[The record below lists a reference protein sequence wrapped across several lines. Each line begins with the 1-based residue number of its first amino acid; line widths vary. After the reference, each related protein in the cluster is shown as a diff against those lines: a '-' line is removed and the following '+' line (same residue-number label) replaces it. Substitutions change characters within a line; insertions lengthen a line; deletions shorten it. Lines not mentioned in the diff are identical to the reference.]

1 MAERTGNLQC
11 TLTCWGIGLGA
22 GTVGALM
29 MGLLG
34 EEIDWNGAVFLG
46 GVIFVA
52 LGLILN
58 LVLCRPLPT
67 LQEAQARHAELMAR
81 RAPTVPWSSERTA
94 AEAARPAPAPAPAP
108 AAAAAVPEAPAAQAE
123 AEAEAEAAPDASGGV
138 RPAALD
144 AARDGTA
151 DDLRKISG
159 VGPKLE
165 EQLHGLGIYHFDQI
179 AAWGEAEVA
188 WMDANLEGFRGRVTR
203 DDWVAQAKVLAAEM
217 A

>member
-22 GTVGALM
+22 GTIGALM
-29 MGLLG
+29 MGILG
-34 EEIDWNGAVFLG
+34 DEIDWNGAVFLG

-52 LGLILN
+52 IGLILN
-58 LVLCRPLPT
+58 IVLCRPLPT
-67 LQEAQARHAELMAR
+67 IAEAQARHAELMAR
-81 RAPTVPWSSERTA
+81 RAPTVPWSDARTA
-94 AEAARPAPAPAPAP
+94 AEATQPAPAPAPAP
-108 AAAAAVPEAPAAQAE
+108 AAEAPAAA
-123 AEAEAEAAPDASGGV
+123 AAPDEQAAEPTEGV
-138 RPAALD
+138 RPASLE
-144 AARDGTA
+144 AARDGKA

-165 EQLHGLGIYHFDQI
+165 GQLHSLGIFHFDQI
-179 AAWGEAEVA
+179 AAWGEAEIA

-203 DDWVAQAKVLAAEM
+203 DDWVAQAKVLAAEE